1 MLPAGTRIW
10 PAGRCPG
17 GANCRRREMSV
28 GRMVGAFER
37 SRTVRR
43 RIGGLFIGVLAMCAT
58 LSSAGALTV
67 EEEQQLDALF
77 NQAADVSAGGKVGG
91 ATIAAEGGW
100 MLRGEEACTYS
111 RLLNADVVCGTEAIV
126 FPPEGVGI
134 DSIYFGAPEDIGH
147 VNMDDWTEDV
157 NTQIDE
163 IWDSYVEG
171 AKAQSERIGYQ
182 VVPVRW
188 VLYPTLNRAARV
200 MTYGI
205 LLDFGGDEVI
215 NLVNVKFTRSGYVVM
230 EVVTND
236 ALLAASSASF
246 DSVSVYAA
254 DTYKPGMGLRYA
266 DFRDGDKVAA
276 IGAVGV
282 LASVIGVKH
291 SKGWLA
297 AAGGMILVFAK
308 KFWFLLLAIPAAI
321 WGGIKKLT
329 GGG

>member
-1 MLPAGTRIW
+1 MGRIC
-10 PAGRCPG
+10 GLLM
-17 GANCRRREMSV
+17 GAV
-28 GRMVGAFER
+28 A
-37 SRTVRR
+37 
-43 RIGGLFIGVLAMCAT
+43 LCAT
-58 LSSAGALTV
+58 LSSAAALTV

-77 NQAADVSAGGKVGG
+77 SNAADVSNGVKVGG

-100 MLRGEEACTYS
+100 ILRGEEACTYS
-111 RLLNADVVCGTEAIV
+111 RLLNADLACDTEAIV
-126 FPPEGVGI
+126 FPPEGIGV
-134 DSIYFGAPEDIGH
+134 DSIYYGAPEDIGH

-157 NTQIDE
+157 NAQIDE

-182 VVPVRW
+182 VTPVKW
-188 VLYPTLNRAARV
+188 VLYPTLNKAARV

-205 LLDFGGDEVI
+205 LLDFGGDQVI
-215 NLVNVKFTRSGYVVM
+215 NLVNVKLTRSGYVVM

-236 ALLAASSASF
+236 ALLADNSASF

-254 DTYKPGMGLRYA
+254 DTYAPGVGLRYA

-291 SKGWLA
+291 GKGWLA

-308 KFWFLLLAIPAAI
+308 KFWFLLLAIPAVI

-329 GGG
+329 GGGS